1 MPDHATIHTQLA
13 QLHSSG
19 VEVGLAELLRYQ
31 TLTHLFDLSA
41 KSPPRS
47 SMSGGYLSRQKG
59 RGMEFDEVRHYLP
72 GDDIRAIDWRVTAR
86 TGKTHTKIYR
96 EERDRPV
103 LLVAD
108 VSPSMHFGS
117 QLLFKSV
124 QAAHLCALLAW
135 SAVKRGDKVGALL
148 FNDQAHIECK
158 PASRQRAVLH
168 LCRQLI
174 HIHGKPAVASDPR
187 AHGSGFT
194 DACARL
200 RHLARPGSLI
210 YLLSDFSALSALQ
223 QPHLRAVARHCEV
236 HAVCLYDPL
245 EQTLPSV
252 GAQRLVAID
261 DGQKTQQW
269 WLGNP
274 SHTQRFAQW
283 RQQQQ
288 QQTQDFFS
296 RNGIFYHRISA
307 ASPLEQQLMSAK
319 QVTLR

>member
-1 MPDHATIHTQLA
+1 MQLA
-13 QLHSSG
+13 QLHSNG

-41 KSPPRS
+41 KSPPRTM
-47 SMSGGYLSRQKG
+47 MSGGYLSRQKG
-59 RGMEFDEVRHYLP
+59 RGMEFDEARHYLP

-103 LLVAD
+103 FLVTD
-108 VSPSMHFGS
+108 FSPSMHFGS

-148 FNDQAHIECK
+148 FNDHTHIECK

-174 HIHGKPAVASDPR
+174 HIHSKQTQSTAHAPR
-187 AHGSGFT
+187 NSGFT
-194 DACARL
+194 EACARL

-210 YLLSDFSALSALQ
+210 YLLSDFAALTATE

-245 EQTLPSV
+245 EQALPSV
-252 GAQRLVAID
+252 SSPRLVAID

-274 SHTQRFAQW
+274 SHMQGFAQW
-283 RQQQQ
+283 QQQKQ

-296 RNGIFYHRISA
+296 HNGMFYHRINAA
-307 ASPLEQQLMSAK
+307 ASLEQQLMAAR
-319 QVTLR
+319 QVTPR